1 MTTEASAGTAITV
14 TNLRKSY
21 GEIEAVRGIDLEI
34 SRGEVFSLLGPNGA
48 GKTTAVEILEG
59 HRDRDAGEV
68 NVLGHDPARN
78 ERAFKQRIGI
88 VLQTTGIEPYLT
100 VEETVELFRGYY
112 PNPRSL
118 DETLEVVG
126 LSEQR
131 AVRVRK
137 LSGGQQR
144 RVDVAVGL
152 AGDPELLFLD
162 EPTTGFDPSARRQ
175 AWEMISN
182 LRSLGKTVLLTTH
195 YMDEAE
201 HLADRV
207 AIIVRGEIVAEGTP
221 GELMARDAATTIAFR
236 FPADHRGFLDGPA
249 GGGDVGR
256 RPGDDQDHHAH
267 EHSPR
272 AHPPGHGARDRVGGA
287 DRLPRVAGGRL
298 PGADRR
304 PGDGERDGVSALA
317 LALRQVRYENR
328 AFWRNPAAAFFTFV
342 FPLIF
347 LVIFNLLFGN
357 DEIRVAG
364 GTTNVSTFYVAGI
377 AALSVVYTGY
387 TGLAMNV
394 SMARDQGLLKRT
406 RGTPLPAWA
415 FLFGRVVHMTLTM
428 ILLVAIVVA
437 AGALFYDVDVP
448 TGTMPAFAVALVVG
462 AASFSSLALATTAI
476 IPNADASPA
485 VVNAITLP
493 LLFISDVFI
502 PPGEAPDWLIT
513 IADLFPIKH
522 LSLALQTAVNPF
534 ETGSGFEL
542 AHLAVIAAW
551 GVGGV
556 LVAVRFFSWEPRR

>member
-1 MTTEASAGTAITV
+1 M
-14 TNLRKSY
+14 
-21 GEIEAVRGIDLEI
+21 
-34 SRGEVFSLLGPNGA
+34 
-48 GKTTAVEILEG
+48 
-59 HRDRDAGEV
+59 
-68 NVLGHDPARN
+68 
-78 ERAFKQRIGI
+78 
-88 VLQTTGIEPYLT
+88 
-100 VEETVELFRGYY
+100 
-112 PNPRSL
+112 
-118 DETLEVVG
+118 
-126 LSEQR
+126 
-131 AVRVRK
+131 
-137 LSGGQQR
+137 
-144 RVDVAVGL
+144 
-152 AGDPELLFLD
+152 
-162 EPTTGFDPSARRQ
+162 
-175 AWEMISN
+175 
-182 LRSLGKTVLLTTH
+182 
-195 YMDEAE
+195 
-201 HLADRV
+201 
-207 AIIVRGEIVAEGTP
+207 
-221 GELMARDAATTIAFR
+221 
-236 FPADHRGFLDGPA
+236 
-249 GGGDVGR
+249 
-256 RPGDDQDHHAH
+256 
-267 EHSPR
+267 
-272 AHPPGHGARDRVGGA
+272 
-287 DRLPRVAGGRL
+287 
-298 PGADRR
+298 
-304 PGDGERDGVSALA
+304 SALA

-347 LVIFNLLFGN
+347 LAIFNLLFGN
-357 DEIRVAG
+357 DELEIPG

-428 ILLVAIVVA
+428 TLLVAIVVA

-448 TGTMPAFAVALVVG
+448 TGTMPAFVVALVVG
-462 AASFSSLALATTAI
+462 AAAFSSLALATTAI

-502 PPGEAPDWLIT
+502 PPGEAPEWLIT

-534 ETGSGFEL
+534 ETGSGFEF